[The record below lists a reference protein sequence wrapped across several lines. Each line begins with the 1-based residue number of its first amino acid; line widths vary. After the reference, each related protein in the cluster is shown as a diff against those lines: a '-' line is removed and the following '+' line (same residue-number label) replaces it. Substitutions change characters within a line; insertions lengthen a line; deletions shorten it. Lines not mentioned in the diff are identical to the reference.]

1 MKRSNCSVA
10 IKRLR
15 QEYKRITEDPPPG
28 VAAGP
33 IDESN
38 YFIWEAVIMG
48 PEDTEYEGG
57 AFTATLT
64 FPQEYP
70 MLPPKMKFTCPMWHP
85 NIYPNGQ
92 VCISIL
98 HPPGEDPNHYEQATE
113 RWSPVQSVE
122 KILLS
127 VISMLAEPNDE
138 SPANL
143 DAAKMWRTDREE
155 YKRRVRKTV
164 EQSLASVDVHD
175 P

>member
-1 MKRSNCSVA
+1 MKRSNCGVA

-85 NIYPNGQ
+85 N
-92 VCISIL
+92 S
-98 HPPGEDPNHYEQATE
+98 
-113 RWSPVQSVE
+113 
-122 KILLS
+122 K
-127 VISMLAEPNDE
+127 
-138 SPANL
+138 
-143 DAAKMWRTDREE
+143 K
-155 YKRRVRKTV
+155 
-164 EQSLASVDVHD
+164 
-175 P
+175 